1 MAMLAGLSTL
11 NVRLSVGFE
20 TVTGQKPTEF
30 VLRHRINSIGGI
42 SIESETI
49 DASALE
55 DLVERSV
62 AGRAT
67 SGGNFT
73 VAFNASDETIAEWE
87 QTIEDYQEAS
97 TNNLRMWIQVSHP
110 NMARAFFIVA
120 QPPQL
125 LPMPDFG
132 QNELLVME
140 LPLTI
145 EEFVGLDT
153 KVSPTDDAA

>member
-11 NVRLSVGFE
+11 NVKLSVGFE
-20 TVTGQKPTEF
+20 TVSGQKPTEF
-30 VLRHRINSIGGI
+30 NVLHRINSIGGI
-42 SIESETI
+42 SIEPETI

-73 VAFNASDETIAEWE
+73 VAFNATDETIAEWE
-87 QTIEDYQEAS
+87 ETIGDYEEAS
-97 TNNLRMWIQVSHP
+97 GNGLRMWLQVSHP
-110 NMARAFFIVA
+110 SMSQSFFIVA

-140 LPLTI
+140 LPLSI
-145 EEFVGLDT
+145 EEYRELEA
-153 KVSPTDDAA
+153 KVEPTDEAA